1 MKQNKL
7 FFLTIVLTQDT
18 DCNVNISIK
27 SVQLRSYV
35 IPNFTLP
42 WKMSRKKINF
52 KKQAKKH
59 NIAYRSVV
67 ALKVSRTAV
76 FIES

>member
-1 MKQNKL
+1 
-7 FFLTIVLTQDT
+7 
-18 DCNVNISIK
+18 
-27 SVQLRSYV
+27 
-35 IPNFTLP
+35 
-42 WKMSRKKINF
+42 MSRKKINF

-76 FIES
+76 FIESWKFGIWKARECNTMLPFVETLLCVIKYSQKVPGYKVEN